1 MTIYIYMVLKV
12 IIIILTT
19 SDLES
24 LCTTLME
31 SIPSKTKS
39 SCKEVRISI
48 VHTFCIISDP
58 LITVYIL
65 ISLIQSVTK
74 DVKCKVNNADVG
86 RLETQLA
93 QAKKAQE
100 RAEASLKE
108 TSKELD
114 EMSKRC
120 TELEIQ
126 LARKERELKCQK
138 IAEKNEREEQAKE
151 MNDLKL
157 EVERLKR
164 KHK

>member
-1 MTIYIYMVLKV
+1 MVLKV
-12 IIIILTT
+12 IIIILPT

-31 SIPSKTKS
+31 SIPSKTES